1 MFGSA
6 LLVLPLLSLASAS
19 AVNHRAPEA
28 KQEHDL
34 GCSDASRTLPGT
46 WYQPL
51 DHFAHSLFRR
61 QTTNATN
68 ATSPAGFPPVGSPT
82 WTAAYPSDTPDST
95 KMPQAWKDAL
105 NAAVQAGKIPNIP
118 LGHQTSSGSNPTYG
132 SLDPNGP
139 EVCSGT
145 YQCRIPGQI
154 WDAPAGTLGLSFD
167 DGPLP
172 PSDRLYAFL
181 KQNNLHATHFFIGEN
196 ILQYWKEFLL
206 AFETNQ
212 DDIAVHTYTHPY
224 MTTLSNEDVVAQLGW
239 TMQIIY
245 DSTGGRLAG
254 YWRPPYGD
262 TDTRVTAIA
271 KEVFGLT
278 TVVWNQD
285 TEDWSIGEAH
295 GTTPAAIQK
304 NFQTWLAGP
313 KSPGL
318 IILEHELMNS
328 TVQAFMDGFPLMTQN
343 NWSIV
348 SVAQLNNSNAYQ
360 NSKNSTNPVLS
371 AVLTA
376 GGGNR
381 AGLPTAPPTSS
392 VLSSTSS
399 AAQVS
404 ALTSA
409 SSTQSLSGAQRNA
422 AREVRSPMQAMF
434 AVIAGLCISLFV
446 RL

>member
-1 MFGSA
+1 MARRYGSA
-6 LLVLPLLSLASAS
+6 SP
-19 AVNHRAPEA
+19 PES
-28 KQEHDL
+28 E
-34 GCSDASRTLPGT
+34 
-46 WYQPL
+46 
-51 DHFAHSLFRR
+51 
-61 QTTNATN
+61 
-68 ATSPAGFPPVGSPT
+68 TSE
-82 WTAAYPSDTPDST
+82 
-95 KMPQAWKDAL
+95 L
-105 NAAVQAGKIPNIP
+105 NVSC
-118 LGHQTSSGSNPTYG
+118 LTS
-132 SLDPNGP
+132 
-139 EVCSGT
+139 
-145 YQCRIPGQI
+145 
-154 WDAPAGTLGLSFD
+154 
-167 DGPLP
+167 
-172 PSDRLYAFL
+172 
-181 KQNNLHATHFFIGEN
+181 
-196 ILQYWKEFLL
+196 
-206 AFETNQ
+206 
-212 DDIAVHTYTHPY
+212 
-224 MTTLSNEDVVAQLGW
+224 
-239 TMQIIY
+239 
-245 DSTGGRLAG
+245 
-254 YWRPPYGD
+254 
-262 TDTRVTAIA
+262 
-271 KEVFGLT
+271 
-278 TVVWNQD
+278 
-285 TEDWSIGEAH
+285 
-295 GTTPAAIQK
+295 
-304 NFQTWLAGP
+304 GP

-404 ALTSA
+404 ALASA